1 MPIGRFI
8 AGLIFTL
15 VVVALW
21 SWQDGATM
29 GAIVLR
35 LVAAAFIVQFGYFL
49 GIYILARRETK
60 ADRKTA
66 EEVAGPAPNT
76 RPATREPSLDA

>member
-15 VVVALW
+15 IVVALW
-21 SWQDGATM
+21 SWQDGANA

-35 LVAAAFIVQFGYFL
+35 LIAAAFIVQFGYFV
-49 GIYILARRETK
+49 GIYILARREANVDEATDAK
-60 ADRKTA
+60 DATS
-66 EEVAGPAPNT
+66 PAPAS
-76 RPATREPSLDA
+76 RRPSLDT